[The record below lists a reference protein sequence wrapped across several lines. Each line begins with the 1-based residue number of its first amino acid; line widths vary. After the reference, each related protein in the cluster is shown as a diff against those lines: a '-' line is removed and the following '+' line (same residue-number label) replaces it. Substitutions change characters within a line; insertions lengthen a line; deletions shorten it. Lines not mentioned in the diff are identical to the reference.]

1 MSQVFLILI
10 DGLRPDA
17 IDAANAPTLRA
28 FRDRSSYTMR
38 AKSLMPTITL
48 PCHMATFYSVPAG
61 RHGITTNTFTPLARP
76 LPSIVDQARTVR
88 KRSAFF
94 TSWDG
99 FSALY
104 KADNLDFQWSYHY
117 VDEGGA
123 YRFFVDDILTDV
135 AMSTLPTIQPDF
147 TFLYYGTTDG
157 AGHVHSWMSRGYLD
171 QVERVDANLAR
182 LLPSLPEDAVI
193 LIQSDHGGHDQTH
206 GTDMPEDVLIPWM
219 IAGPGIKSGYE
230 IVDTEVSLLNTT
242 PTLAHF
248 MAVPQHGQWEGS
260 VVSEILE

>member
-1 MSQVFLILI
+1 MSQIFLILI

-17 IDAANAPTLRA
+17 IDAADAPTLQG
-28 FRDRSSYTMR
+28 FRDRSSYTMQ

-48 PCHMATFYSVPAG
+48 PCHMATFYSVPSG

-76 LPSIVDQARTVR
+76 LPSLVDQARTVR

-104 KADNLDFQWSYHY
+104 KADHLDFQWSYHY
-117 VDEGGA
+117 VDENGIP
-123 YRFFVDDILTDV
+123 RLFVDDILTDV
-135 AMSTLPTIQPDF
+135 AISALPNVKPDF
-147 TFLYYGTTDG
+147 TFLYYGTTDS
-157 AGHVHSWMSRGYLD
+157 AGHMYGWMQDGYLK

-182 LLPSLPEDAVI
+182 LLPTLPEDAIV
-193 LIQSDHGGHDQTH
+193 LIQADHGGHEQTH
-206 GTDMPEDVLIPWM
+206 GTELPEDVLIPWM
-219 IAGPGIKSGYE
+219 IAGPGIKQGYE
-230 IVDTEVSLLNTT
+230 IKDTAVTLLNTT

-248 MAVPQHGQWEGS
+248 MGVPLHGQWEGN